1 MAKFVVGDGLDNF
14 VERLEELNEATE
26 DILGKAIYEGARVV
40 ADSVKAAI
48 NELPTV
54 DDDAY
59 GTDSKPIKGLR
70 NYQKQGL
77 IDGMG
82 IASMRNDNGLLN
94 VKIGFDGYN
103 GHATKTWPQGEPNV
117 VIARSLESGTSWR
130 EKHPFVTNAVAACR
144 DKAEK
149 AMENKLNEELEKAL
163 GEGG

>member
-14 VERLEELNEATE
+14 VRSLEELNRASD
-26 DILGKAIYEGARVV
+26 DILGSAIYEGAKVV
-40 ADSVKAAI
+40 ADNVKAAI

-54 DDDAY
+54 DDDTY

-130 EKHPFVTNAVAACR
+130 EKHPFVTNAVSNCR

-149 AMENKLNEELEKAL
+149 AMEDKLNEELEKAL
-163 GEGG
+163 GEGE